1 MSFLSSEHSAG
12 ERGRRFDQGSSEGF
26 WAGNEW
32 VVGNEIAQGVIRG
45 FADTNAAGNFYGW
58 SRKTI
63 FGEPEAG
70 MRGGEVASVVAEAGD
85 AECLGEASGAAGET
99 NQIARGVDFEISLA
113 GHLFD
118 AVKRFEGAEEDAAS
132 FAIGLAGDI

>member
-1 MSFLSSEHSAG
+1 
-12 ERGRRFDQGSSEGF
+12 
-26 WAGNEW
+26 
-32 VVGNEIAQGVIRG
+32 
-45 FADTNAAGNFYGW
+45 
-58 SRKTI
+58 
-63 FGEPEAG
+63 

>member
-32 VVGNEIAQGVIRG
+32 VVGNEVAQGVIRG

-70 MRGGEVASVVAEAGD
+70 MRGGEVASVVASAGD
-85 AECLGEASGAAGET
+85 GEGFRQASGAAGVT
-99 NQIARGVDFEISLA
+99 DDSQLHS
-113 GHLFD
+113 
-118 AVKRFEGAEEDAAS
+118 S
-132 FAIGLAGDI
+132 